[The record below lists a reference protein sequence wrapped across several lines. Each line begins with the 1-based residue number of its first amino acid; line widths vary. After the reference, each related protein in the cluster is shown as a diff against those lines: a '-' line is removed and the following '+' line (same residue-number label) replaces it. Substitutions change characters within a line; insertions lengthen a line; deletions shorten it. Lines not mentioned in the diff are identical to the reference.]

1 MYFSYKSIIIY
12 KKKTPG
18 TFVVLPECIKKVLE
32 ISLLPFIPPYVP
44 GIIGKILLF
53 FKSLNMIWMENDDV
67 IIYFSWS
74 LPWEN
79 VQWGAPT
86 GSLLREEAHKKKR
99 TQKSSKKSFCKIFI
113 SKRRKR
119 WELFIVWKFQLSF
132 FYIFPIFGLQG
143 IISLVIS
150 LTFTTQS
157 QRFVCHLPI

>member
-1 MYFSYKSIIIY
+1 MYFSYKSIIVY
-12 KKKTPG
+12 KKRPLG
-18 TFVVLPECIKKVLE
+18 TFVVRPECIKKVLE

-86 GSLLREEAHKKKR
+86 GSLLREEAHKK
-99 TQKSSKKSFCKIFI
+99 TNTKII
-113 SKRRKR
+113 K
-119 WELFIVWKFQLSF
+119 
-132 FYIFPIFGLQG
+132 
-143 IISLVIS
+143 
-150 LTFTTQS
+150 
-157 QRFVCHLPI
+157 

>member
-1 MYFSYKSIIIY
+1 MYFSYKSIIVY
-12 KKKTPG
+12 KKRPLG
-18 TFVVLPECIKKVLE
+18 TFVVRPECIKKVLE

-86 GSLLREEAHKKKR
+86 GSLLREEAHKKNEHKNHQKR
-99 TQKSSKKSFCKIFI
+99 VFVKFSS
-113 SKRRKR
+113 RREER
-119 WELFIVWKFQLSF
+119 GESSSLCGNSNYF

>member
-18 TFVVLPECIKKVLE
+18 DFCCPPGMYKKG
-32 ISLLPFIPPYVP
+32 IGNFPSPFHTYPPFPYAP

-99 TQKSSKKSFCKIFI
+99 TQKSSKKSFCKILI

-119 WELFIVWKFQLSF
+119 WEQFIVWKFQLF
-132 FYIFPIFGLQG
+132 FFTS
-143 IISLVIS
+143 SLS
-150 LTFTTQS
+150 LAC
-157 QRFVCHLPI
+157 RE